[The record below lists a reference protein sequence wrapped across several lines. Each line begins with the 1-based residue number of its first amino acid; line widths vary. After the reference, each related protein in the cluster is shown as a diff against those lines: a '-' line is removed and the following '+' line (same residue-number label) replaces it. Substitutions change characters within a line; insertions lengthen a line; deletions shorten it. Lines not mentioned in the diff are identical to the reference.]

1 MFAIARTAALC
12 AALISLVCS
21 VAYAQAPKPSKPAG
35 IAPAARIE
43 GVVNINT
50 ATAAELE
57 LLPGVGPARARAI
70 LEHRKAKGE
79 FKAVEDLREITG
91 IGDRALEQL
100 RPHCVTTGK
109 TTAHRPD

>member
-12 AALISLVCS
+12 AALISLVCT
-21 VAYAQAPKPSKPAG
+21 VAHAQTPKPGAV
-35 IAPAARIE
+35 APAARLE

-50 ATAAELE
+50 ATASELE

-79 FKAVEDLREITG
+79 FKAVDDLRAVGG

-100 RPHCVTTGK
+100 RPHCVLTGK